1 MNFEF
6 NQDQDM
12 LGDSVRKW
20 VAKAYPFDHYL
31 NVVKAGGT
39 DANDWQQLADLGLC
53 GLAVPENHGGMG
65 LGPVEAMLVAQELG
79 AGMVCEPWAQV
90 ALMATAV
97 LRDHAPAA
105 MQSAWL
111 PGIADGS
118 KRVVLAITERAARF
132 NLNHV
137 STSATKNG
145 DTWLIN
151 GHKSIVA
158 FADHADAL
166 LVSAKVVGQ
175 SGDDAIGLFLVQP
188 SITVQCRAYTVQD
201 GSRAAEVTFDQA
213 SAQLVCAHALPAL
226 EHAVDIGIAAL
237 CAQAVGAMDKLY
249 AITLDYLN
257 TRKQFG
263 VAIGTFQALRHRVA
277 DMKMQLELAR
287 SMSYFAT
294 LKLTAP
300 APERRYAMSAAKV
313 QIGQSMRFVGQQS
326 VQLHGGIAVTHEYIA
341 GHYFKYLTTIE
352 MSLGDSY
359 YHLGEVAHRMKDSAG
374 VFV

>member
-1 MNFEF
+1 MNFDF
-6 NQDQDM
+6 DQDQDM

-31 NVVKAGGT
+31 SIVKAGGT
-39 DANDWQQLADLGLC
+39 DANDWQQMADLGLC
-53 GLAVPENHGGMG
+53 GLAIPEQHGGMG

-90 ALMATAV
+90 ALMASAV
-97 LRDHAPAA
+97 LRDNAPAA
-105 MQSAWL
+105 MQAAWL
-111 PGIADGS
+111 PGMADGS
-118 KRVVLAITERAARF
+118 KKVVLAITERAARF
-132 NLNHV
+132 NLNHIV
-137 STSATKNG
+137 TSATKHG
-145 DTWLIN
+145 DHWLIN
-151 GHKSIVA
+151 GQKSLVA
-158 FADHADAL
+158 VADHADAF
-166 LVSAKVVGQ
+166 LVSAKTAGQ
-175 SGDDAIGLFLVQP
+175 SGDAAIGLFLVQP
-188 SITVQCRAYTVQD
+188 SISVHCRAYNVQD
-201 GSRAAEVTFDQA
+201 GSRAGEVTFDQA
-213 SAQLVCAHALPAL
+213 SAQLVCANALPAL

-287 SMSYFAT
+287 SMSYFGT
-294 LKLTAP
+294 LKLTAS
-300 APERRYAMSAAKV
+300 ADERRYAISSAKV
-313 QIGQSMRFVGQQS
+313 QIGQSLRFVGQQG

-341 GHYFKYLTTIE
+341 GHLFKYLTTIE

-359 YHLGEVAHRMKDSAG
+359 HHLGEVSKRMTDTAG

>member
-6 NQDQDM
+6 NQDQAM

-39 DANDWQQLADLGLC
+39 DDKDWQQLADLGLC
-53 GLAVPENHGGMG
+53 GLAVPEDHGGMG

-118 KRVVLAITERAARF
+118 KRIVLAITERAARF
-132 NLNHV
+132 SLNHV

-145 DTWLIN
+145 EHWLIN

-175 SGDDAIGLFLVQP
+175 TGDDAIGLFLVQR
-188 SITVQCRAYTVQD
+188 SMAVQCRAYTVQD

-213 SAQLVCAHALPAL
+213 SAQLVCAGALPAL

-300 APERRYAMSAAKV
+300 APERRYATSAAKV

-359 YHLGEVAHRMKDSAG
+359 FHLGEVSNRMKDSAG